1 MIYLVSEIFGTTIQ
15 GEGLHAGK
23 PCVFLRFAGC
33 NLWRS
38 PDTPSVTCPWCDTP
52 QLHNA
57 VPYTLEAILASLDY
71 VRASDNCGLVIT
83 GGEPFLQLDTELLS
97 ALMKKFP
104 WVDIETNGSVRPKIS
119 QAFFDGSIGQV
130 FISCSPK
137 LPRLSQV
144 VVKPD
149 WFKILIPAKRAV
161 LNDLLHTQIDPSK
174 VYLQPVEPLDE
185 GGSLDSPT
193 YHSNIQE
200 CVDLAFAHGFTL
212 SLQLHKY
219 LRLP

>member
-1 MIYLVSEIFGTTIQ
+1 MYKVSEIFHTIQ

-23 PCVFLRFAGC
+23 PCVFLRFSGC

-38 PDTPSVTCPWCDTP
+38 PETPSVTCPWCDTP
-52 QLHNA
+52 QLHNSA
-57 VPYTLEAILASLDY
+57 LYTREAILSSVDY
-71 VRASDNCGLVIT
+71 VRASDKCGLVIT
-83 GGEPFLQLDTELLS
+83 GGEPFLQLDTELLQELC
-97 ALMKKFP
+97 AVFP
-104 WVDIETNGSVRPKIS
+104 WIDIETNGSVTPKVS
-119 QAFFDGSIGQV
+119 SDFFEYHAGRV

-137 LPRLSQV
+137 LPKLSQI

-149 WFKILIPAKRAV
+149 WFKILIPAKKM
-161 LNDLLHTQIDPSK
+161 LLSQLVEEGVDHNK

-193 YHSNIQE
+193 YQHNIRE
-200 CVDLAFAHGFTL
+200 CVDLAFLYGFSV

-219 LRLP
+219 LSLQ